1 MLFVQVNYRF
11 MNGDRETGEV
21 SRAMDTLH
29 HRADVRHLSDAT
41 KARELRVAQM
51 ILESESQERFWSELR
66 GASGFN

>member
-21 SRAMDTLH
+21 RRAIDTLH
-29 HRADVRHLSDAT
+29 DRADVRHLSDAS

-51 ILESESQERFWSELR
+51 ILESELQERFWSELR